1 MSLRGALAPHR
12 SRAEAR
18 RKLKLALLGTVVF
31 TAACAQ
37 TPPPAFKAP
46 QALVECQTLKRHG
59 QIPQSRACY
68 TRLANSQDPYLKAEG
83 LWAMGDATAAN
94 DTFRAAVNAQP
105 KNPEY
110 RVRWGRLF
118 LERWQPADA
127 QKLFAE
133 ALDIQKDYPGALL
146 GLALIAAENWE
157 QKAAELARNA
167 LKADPNFVEAQELLA
182 RVALED
188 NNPELAAK
196 EADKAIAMSNE
207 ALDAMA
213 IRATIDWMDDKSQSP
228 WMDRILKV
236 NPVYGEAYATAA
248 HFFVIN
254 RRYEEGMQFY
264 RKALDLDPMLWD
276 AKAELGVQLMRVGQD
291 AEARKLLEECFNNG
305 YGSPAVRNTLKLMD
319 SYARFET
326 FRTPTTI
333 VRLDKKEAELLKPY
347 VESELLRAM
356 ATYDKKYKMKLNVP
370 VQFEFY
376 PNHEDFAVRTMG
388 MPGLGALGVTFGN
401 VVAMD
406 SPTARKPG
414 TNHWASTMWHE
425 LSHVYVLTATKHRV
439 PRWFTEGMAV
449 HEETAASPDWGDRLG
464 PDVIRAMAD
473 KKLLPIA
480 ELDRGFVH
488 PSYPM
493 QVIVSYF
500 QAGRVCDYID
510 EKYGY
515 DRLLKMMN
523 AYAARKNTPEVVE
536 QELGVKPEEFDKQFL
551 AWLDQQHG
559 VTVKNYK
566 DWQQRWK
573 AVSKFSES
581 KLYDDVIREG
591 KAIRDM
597 YADYVEAHSV
607 YELMADAY
615 VAKGDKA
622 NAIAQLEEYAKHGG
636 KFPPTLKKLAT
647 LQEEAGNKQAA
658 ARALARLNYIY
669 PSDEEL
675 HRRLG
680 GLYLEL
686 GSNEAAVRE
695 LRAVVA
701 SKPLDVADA
710 QYKLA
715 LALKNTGKKEDA
727 REAVLNALEAAPG
740 YKAAQRLLLEL
751 DGKD

>member
-1 MSLRGALAPHR
+1 MKFAAAIPFLIL
-12 SRAEAR
+12 
-18 RKLKLALLGTVVF
+18 

-37 TPPPAFKAP
+37 TPAPAWKAP
-46 QALVECQTLKRHG
+46 QALTQCQQLRHHG
-59 QIPQSRACY
+59 KLPEARQCFS
-68 TRLANSQDPYLKAEG
+68 RLANSEDPYLRAEG
-83 LWAMGDATAAN
+83 LWFLNDAKGAN
-94 DTFRAAVNAQP
+94 DAFRAATKAQP
-105 KNPEY
+105 NNPDY
-110 RVRWGRLF
+110 KVRWGRLM
-118 LERWQPADA
+118 LDRWQPKDA
-127 QKLFAE
+127 QDLFTE
-133 ALDIQKDYPGALL
+133 ALAINKEHAGALV

-157 QKAAELARNA
+157 QKAAEMAKAA
-167 LKADPNFVEAQELLA
+167 LKSDPNLLEAQELLA

-188 NNPELAAK
+188 NNPDLASK

-213 IRATIDWMDDKSQSP
+213 IKATIDWMDDKQQTP
-228 WMDRILKV
+228 WIDKILKI
-236 NPVYGEAYATAA
+236 NPVYGEAYASAA

-254 RRYEEGMQFY
+254 RRYDEGMRFY
-264 RKALDLDPMLWD
+264 RKALELNPELWD
-276 AKAELGVQLMRVGQD
+276 AKAELGVQLMRVGQEG
-291 AEARKLLEECFNNG
+291 EARRLLEDCYNNS

-319 SYARFET
+319 SYKRFVT
-326 FRTPTTI
+326 FETPTTI
-333 VRLDKKEAELLKPY
+333 VRLDKKEADLLKPY

-356 ATYDKKYKMKLNVP
+356 AVYDKKYKMKLSGP
-370 VQFEFY
+370 VQFELY

-388 MPGLGALGVTFGN
+388 MPGLGALGVTFGQ

-449 HEETAASPDWGDRLG
+449 HEETAASPEWGDRLA
-464 PDVIRAMAD
+464 PDVIKAMAD

-500 QAGRVCDYID
+500 QAGRVCDYIN

-515 DRLLKMMN
+515 DRLLKMIT
-523 AYAARKNTPEVVE
+523 AFGERKDTTEVIE
-536 QELGVKPEEFDKQFL
+536 QVLGMKPEEFDKQFF

-559 VTVKNYK
+559 TTVKNYSEWMK
-566 DWQQRWK
+566 RWRGLQK
-573 AVSKFSES
+573 TAES
-581 KLYDDVIREG
+581 KQYDDVIKEG

-597 YADYVEAHSV
+597 YPDYVEGASV
-607 YELMADAY
+607 YELLADAY
-615 VAKGDKA
+615 AGKGDKTA
-622 NAIAQLEEYAKHGG
+622 AIGQLEDYAKHGG
-636 KFPPTLKKLAT
+636 RSPATLKKLAT
-647 LQEEAGNKQAA
+647 LQEESGNKEAA
-658 ARALARLNYIY
+658 ARALARLNYVY
-669 PSDEEL
+669 PTDEEL

-680 GLYLEL
+680 GLYLDL
-686 GSNEAAVRE
+686 GNRDGAIRE
-695 LRAVVA
+695 LHAVIA
-701 SKPLDVADA
+701 MKPLDVADA
-710 QYKLA
+710 NYKLA
-715 LALKNTGKKEDA
+715 MAYKAAGKKDEA